1 MNTYLSILRGI
12 NVSGQKSIRM
22 KYLKDLY
29 ENLGFEEVQTYVQS
43 GNVVFRTPDLKP
55 GELAVK
61 ISRQIEK
68 EFGFGVPV
76 LVMTR
81 EQLKKIIDNNP
92 LSKDPQ
98 KDPAFLHVTFLSSEP
113 AEVKMDRI
121 EPKKSAGE
129 EIVISGKVIY
139 LYCPNGYGK
148 TKLSNSFLESILKV
162 TATTR
167 NWKTTQQLYRI
178 AEEISG

>member
-1 MNTYLSILRGI
+1 MTTYISILRGI

-22 KYLKDLY
+22 KNLMELY
-29 ENLGFEEVQTYVQS
+29 ENLGFEKVRTYVQS
-43 GNVVFRTPDLKP
+43 GNVVFRTADLKP
-55 GELAVK
+55 VELEVK
-61 ISRQIEK
+61 ISRHIAK
-68 EFGFGVPV
+68 EFGFEVPV
-76 LVMTR
+76 MVMSR
-81 EQLKKIIDNNP
+81 EQLKKIIDDNP
-92 LSKDPQ
+92 LSKDPG
-98 KDPAFLHVTFLSSEP
+98 KDPAFLHVTFLASEP
-113 AEVKMDRI
+113 AEVKLDGI